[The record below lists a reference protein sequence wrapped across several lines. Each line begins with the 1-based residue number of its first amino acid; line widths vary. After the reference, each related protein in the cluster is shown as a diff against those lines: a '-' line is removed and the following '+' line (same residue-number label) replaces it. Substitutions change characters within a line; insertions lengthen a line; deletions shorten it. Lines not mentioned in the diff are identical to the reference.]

1 MLMVCFSS
9 RPVPSRPV
17 PTCMCISRHTAVRTN
32 HSNLTNLGTKPTQA
46 NYKLWPLAN
55 AINFSLVP
63 LKLRV
68 LFANVVSVF
77 WNMYLSAASNR

>member
-1 MLMVCFSS
+1 MHVNVYRAI
-9 RPVPSRPV
+9 RPSEPIIPIS
-17 PTCMCISRHTAVRTN
+17 PTLAP
-32 HSNLTNLGTKPTQA
+32 KPTQA

>member
-1 MLMVCFSS
+1 MH
-9 RPVPSRPV
+9 R
-17 PTCMCISRHTAVRTN
+17 RHNPYTQ
-32 HSNLTNLGTKPTQA
+32 SNRSPCSKPTPPPPPTHQA

>member
-1 MLMVCFSS
+1 MSS
-9 RPVPSRPV
+9 QSPRPFLTPPH
-17 PTCMCISRHTAVRTN
+17 PTN
-32 HSNLTNLGTKPTQA
+32 QQA